1 MREWCTAQIW
11 ELVLKNAFH
20 TALKYSAAPLAFVL
34 CANPVFAQSEQDKPV
49 PTATAS
55 PAEDESA
62 IPEDSIVVTGS
73 RIRRLSNEDAP
84 IPVTSV
90 SAEQLTRGSGV
101 TLGDAL
107 NNLPA
112 LRSTFS
118 LGNSSRFIGTAGVN
132 FLDLR
137 GLGTQRTLVLING
150 RRQVGSSQ
158 GSSEVDVNT
167 ISSALLER
175 VDVIT
180 GGASAVY
187 GSDAVAGVVNF
198 ITKKDFE
205 GLSLD
210 AYGGLSYKGDAQQA
224 GGSFALGTNFADGKG
239 NIAASL
245 EYDYR
250 QSLGVSERDF
260 SRNFDQFVS
269 NPANVDTTNNDSIPD
284 TIFVRNTRSVS
295 FSDGGTICQSSNC
308 RTLGVYRFQ
317 PDGSLALANLGTR
330 DFRVLTDGAAT
341 GSRFTEGGDG
351 SNFNRNEQLI
361 PEQRRYAAN
370 ILFNYEFS
378 PAIKFSAEGKFARS
392 NTLAFSGGP
401 AFNGTGNPIEIS
413 LDNPYLSQQALSV
426 IATNNLAPDGTF
438 LRV

>member
-1 MREWCTAQIW
+1 M
-11 ELVLKNAFH
+11 N
-20 TALKYSAAPLAFVL
+20 PLPLRFGASSLAVILFSI
-34 CANPVFAQSEQDKPV
+34 ASPSFAQQQTDE
-49 PTATAS
+49 
-55 PAEDESA
+55 PALQAAEEDTVADA
-62 IPEDSIVVTGS
+62 IIVTGS
-73 RIRRLSNEDAP
+73 RIKRLSNEDAP
-84 IPVTSV
+84 TPVTSV
-90 SAEQLTRGSGV
+90 SAQELSRGSGV

-198 ITKKDFE
+198 ITKRDFE
-205 GLSLD
+205 GLALD
-210 AYGGLSYKGDAQQA
+210 AYGGMSSKNDANQA
-224 GGSFALGTNFADGKG
+224 GASVALGTNFADGKG

-250 QSLGVSERDF
+250 QSLGVSERSF
-260 SRNFDQFVS
+260 SRNLDQFVT
-269 NPANVDTTNNDSIPD
+269 NPANILTENDAIAD

-295 FSDGGTICQSSNC
+295 YSDGGTICQSSNC

-317 PDGSLALANLGTR
+317 PDGRLG
-330 DFRVLTDGAAT
+330 
-341 GSRFTEGGDG
+341 SC
-351 SNFNRNEQLI
+351 
-361 PEQRRYAAN
+361 
-370 ILFNYEFS
+370 
-378 PAIKFSAEGKFARS
+378 
-392 NTLAFSGGP
+392 
-401 AFNGTGNPIEIS
+401 
-413 LDNPYLSQQALSV
+413 
-426 IATNNLAPDGTF
+426 
-438 LRV
+438 